1 MITKKDLLKWLE
13 DIDAKLKNRI
23 TLIAVGGTAM
33 TLLNLKESTIDVD
46 FDISRENFNEFKKL
60 TSNSKKFR
68 VDIFVNG
75 YIFSEQLPEDYV
87 LMAEELKNF
96 KFNNINLK
104 TLHPLDIII
113 TKAARY
119 NARDDD
125 DIRILTKK
133 IKIDAK
139 KLRKRFEI
147 VLESYAGSES
157 VFKENF
163 NVVLNRYFRKL

>member
-13 DIDAKLKNRI
+13 DIDVKLKNRI
-23 TLIAVGGTAM
+23 TLTAVGGTAM

-87 LMAEELKNF
+87 LMAKEFKNS

-113 TKAARY
+113 TKAAR
-119 NARDDD
+119 
-125 DIRILTKK
+125 
-133 IKIDAK
+133 
-139 KLRKRFEI
+139 
-147 VLESYAGSES
+147 
-157 VFKENF
+157 
-163 NVVLNRYFRKL
+163 